1 VPAHFSLKH
10 LRRAVQTSSQEAVQ
24 PSLVIRE
31 SRCVAAALRCHAKRR
46 EGSVATQ
53 DEIINRRAVAVAI
66 VFGLASLILVILT
79 FAK

>member
-1 VPAHFSLKH
+1 VPFELDPKKP
-10 LRRAVQTSSQEAVQ
+10 RAVARNQGVTMSSG
-24 PSLVIRE
+24 P
-31 SRCVAAALRCHAKRR
+31 VALHAKRR